1 MLIISNYF
9 NMYSV
14 NWILSGVLRYGVI
27 AAVIIFQPEFR
38 DALEYVGRGKFKSA
52 FLSRDREKA
61 KAMVTNIIGAV
72 DYLSTNRIGSIIVI
86 EREVALGDFVETG
99 ITLNSDISTAL
110 IRNVFFDKAPL
121 HDGAMIIKKD
131 KIVAAGCFLPL
142 SNSRRLSKEL
152 GTRHRAAL
160 GIAEKSDCL
169 AIVTSEERGTISM
182 AENSVFDGYLELKE
196 VEKKLYDIY
205 IGEVNKKKGL
215 QRLKERVFQNKE

>member
-1 MLIISNYF
+1 A
-9 NMYSV
+9 
-14 NWILSGVLRYGVI
+14 I
-27 AAVIIFQPEFR
+27 AAVIIFQPEVR
-38 DALEYVGRGKFKSA
+38 GALEYVGRGKFRST
-52 FLSRDREKA
+52 FLSRDRQKA
-61 KAMVTNIIGAV
+61 KMVVNNIIGAV
-72 DYLSTNRIGSIIVI
+72 EYLSTNKVGSIIVI

-99 ITLNSDISTAL
+99 VVLNSDISKEL
-110 IRNVFFDKAPL
+110 IKNVFFNKAPL

-142 SNSRRLSKEL
+142 SNSSRLSKEL

-205 IGEVNKKKGL
+205 IGDVNKKKGL
-215 QRLKERVFQNKE
+215 VGLKERVFPSKK